1 MDKQR
6 PLPPSQVGRDPAEPV
21 GSAVVSSRIICT
33 DTTSP
38 NKDADFVCVL
48 TRHTGLSHEKTCW
61 STTSS
66 SPKKVSEFNGVR
78 SLQQTDFV
86 WPTLAEI
93 NRIQD
98 ESEGKLGEHD
108 HVTRVDG
115 AVRFLPD
122 NQIWV
127 PKEATN
133 LQIRLVVIAHCGSA
147 GYRGIQTTLN
157 ALTERFMKRTEKIY
171 IYIFF
176 CKECLHCCVL
186 RERAVVPRT
195 LGTATQVS
203 KLNKV
208 IHFDF
213 LHMSDLV
220 DICEEHEYKELLI
233 IEDEFS
239 HFENLVPCISTT
251 AEVAALALQ
260 DWFSS

>member
-93 NRIQD
+93 NRIQE
-98 ESEGKLGEHD
+98 ESEEKLGEHD

-133 LQIRLVVIAHCGSA
+133 LQIRLVVIAHSGSA
-147 GYRGIQTTLN
+147 GHRGIQAMPSLN
-157 ALTERFMKRTEKIY
+157 AL
-171 IYIFF
+171 
-176 CKECLHCCVL
+176 
-186 RERAVVPRT
+186 P
-195 LGTATQVS
+195 G
-203 KLNKV
+203 
-208 IHFDF
+208 
-213 LHMSDLV
+213 
-220 DICEEHEYKELLI
+220 
-233 IEDEFS
+233 
-239 HFENLVPCISTT
+239 
-251 AEVAALALQ
+251 EV
-260 DWFSS
+260 